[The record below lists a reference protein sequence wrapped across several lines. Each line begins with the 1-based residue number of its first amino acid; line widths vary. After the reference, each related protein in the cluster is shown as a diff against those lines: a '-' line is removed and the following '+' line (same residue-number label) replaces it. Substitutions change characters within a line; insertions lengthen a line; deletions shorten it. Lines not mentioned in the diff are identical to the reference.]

1 MVQTNGFELMDNVR
15 FRSEVLDVGSGISVF
30 PEGVLA
36 PASWTVM
43 VLPIS
48 QENLMTSE
56 LIDDLRV
63 LAGGIEGLV
72 WHPVQCPDIHIVHH
86 KSWTSVGPSVSAI
99 MDIVLPHQRMYRL
112 HTRVLPSLAK
122 GQILQSCN

>member
-15 FRSEVLDVGSGISVF
+15 SRSEVLEVGSGISVF

-48 QENLMTSE
+48 QENLIHSE
-56 LIDDLRV
+56 LMKD
-63 LAGGIEGLV
+63 
-72 WHPVQCPDIHIVHH
+72 
-86 KSWTSVGPSVSAI
+86 
-99 MDIVLPHQRMYRL
+99 
-112 HTRVLPSLAK
+112 
-122 GQILQSCN
+122 